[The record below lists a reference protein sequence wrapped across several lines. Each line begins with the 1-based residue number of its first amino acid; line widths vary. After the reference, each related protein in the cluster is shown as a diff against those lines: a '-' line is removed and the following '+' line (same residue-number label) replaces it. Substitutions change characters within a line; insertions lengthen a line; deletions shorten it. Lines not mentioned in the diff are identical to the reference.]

1 MMQEAEFAVRR
12 AGALS
17 LARIAFAVY
26 VLLVVYAS
34 LYPLEGWHDLGLS
47 PFAYLTSP
55 WPRAFITLDAGL
67 NILGYLPYGFLC
79 VLAFHPS
86 RRAPVAFGIALA
98 SAAVLSIS
106 LEAAQS
112 YLPSRD
118 ASKLDVLCN
127 LVGAAC
133 GAALAV
139 LAAPTVV
146 AGPMQRLRSAAFLDG
161 TDIDFGLA
169 LLALWLFMQLN
180 PATLLFAAGDLRDWL
195 PPASGRARA
204 PQFFVGIEA
213 FIAAANLVS
222 VSLLLS
228 VLARPGRWLRGLFVA
243 LLLAALGV
251 KSAAF
256 AILMHAENVFIWL
269 TPGAQFGLVVGIV
282 VALAALAMP
291 RAARLAAAAVLLMAA
306 TVLVNV
312 APPNPYLSAT
322 LKLWQQGYFLNFN
335 AVTRLVSAL
344 WAYVALGYLMLLGAR
359 RRDAVG

>member
-1 MMQEAEFAVRR
+1 
-12 AGALS
+12 
-17 LARIAFAVY
+17 
-26 VLLVVYAS
+26 
-34 LYPLEGWHDLGLS
+34 
-47 PFAYLTSP
+47 
-55 WPRAFITLDAGL
+55 
-67 NILGYLPYGFLC
+67 
-79 VLAFHPS
+79 
-86 RRAPVAFGIALA
+86 
-98 SAAVLSIS
+98 
-106 LEAAQS
+106 
-112 YLPSRD
+112 
-118 ASKLDVLCN
+118 DVLCN

-146 AGPMQRLRSAAFLDG
+146 AGPLQRLRSAAFLDG

-222 VSLLLS
+222 VSLLL
-228 VLARPGRWLRGLFVA
+228 
-243 LLLAALGV
+243 AALGV

-256 AILMHAENVFIWL
+256 AILMHAEDVFIWL

>member
-1 MMQEAEFAVRR
+1 MTHDAEAGAPR
-12 AGALS
+12 AGALP
-17 LARIAFAVY
+17 LARIALVVY

-55 WPRAFITLDAGL
+55 WPRAFFTLDAGL

-86 RRAPVAFGIALA
+86 RRALAAFAIAVA

-106 LEAAQS
+106 LEAAQT

-133 GAALAV
+133 GGALAV
-139 LAAPTVV
+139 LTAPSLL
-146 AGPMQRLRSAAFLDG
+146 AGPIHRLRSAAFLEG

-195 PPASGRARA
+195 PAASGRARA

-228 VLARPGRWLRGLFVA
+228 ALARPRRWLRTLFLA
-243 LLLAALGV
+243 LVLAAIGV

-256 AILMHAENVFIWL
+256 AVLMHAENVFIWL

-282 VALAALAMP
+282 VALAALALP
-291 RAARLAAAAVLLMAA
+291 RVARLAAAAVLLMAA

-312 APPNPYLSAT
+312 APANPYLSAT

-335 AVTRLVSAL
+335 GVTRLVSAL
-344 WAYVALGYLMLLGAR
+344 WAYVALGYLMLLAAR